1 MKSGGDD
8 EMSLAENMKMALS
21 SVLAHKLRSILTM
34 LGIIIGVASVIL
46 VVAIGQ
52 GGEQLLKTS
61 ITGPSNTIE
70 VYYEPSE
77 EELKS
82 NPNAYMNA
90 AFTQDDVNSLS
101 SIPEIKKV
109 VASSTEF
116 YSTRYLE
123 ESADTS
129 VYGVNQAYIEVNDL
143 TIQSGRNL
151 MEADFIGGTRVG
163 VISDELKKEMFD
175 DKNPIGEVVWIK
187 GQPIEIIGVLEK
199 STGLFAFGAM
209 EVYIPW
215 NTYRSSFGK
224 TDYNQITLQATN
236 ADVMK
241 EAGDKATSL
250 LNTAHNTEES
260 YKVFNMEEM
269 AAGIGQITTIM
280 TLIIGS
286 IAGISLVV
294 GGIGVM
300 NIMLVSVTERT
311 KEIGIRKALGATKRQ
326 ILTQFLI
333 ESVTLTLIGGI
344 IGIILGAVSANIVSI
359 FAGWPPLI
367 SWQVVVGGLV
377 FSMLIG
383 IIFGMLPAN
392 KAARLNPIEALRY
405 E

>member
-1 MKSGGDD
+1 
-8 EMSLAENMKMALS
+8 MSLLENIKMALT

-77 EELKS
+77 EELLS

-90 AFTQDDVNSLS
+90 AFTQEDVTSLR
-101 SIPEIKKV
+101 SIPEVGKV
-109 VASSTEF
+109 VASSSEF
-116 YSTRYLE
+116 YKSRYRE
-123 ESADTS
+123 ESVDTS
-129 VYGVNQAYIEVNDL
+129 VLGVNQDYIEVNEL
-143 TIQSGRNL
+143 NIQSGRNL
-151 MEADFIGGTRVG
+151 FESDFIGGTRVG
-163 VISDELKKEMFD
+163 VISESLKSEVFID
-175 DKNPIGEVVWIK
+175 VNPIGEVIWVN
-187 GQPIEIIGVLEK
+187 GQPIEIVGVLEK
-199 STGLFAFGAM
+199 TTGLFSFGAM

-215 NTYRSSFGK
+215 NTYRTSFGK
-224 TDYNQITLQATN
+224 NDYNQITLQAK
-236 ADVMK
+236 DPDSMQ
-241 EAGDKATSL
+241 EIGDKATSL
-250 LNTAHNTEES
+250 LNTSHNTEES

-269 AAGIGQITTIM
+269 AEGIGQITRIM

-286 IAGISLVV
+286 IAGISLLV

-311 KEIGIRKALGATKRQ
+311 REIGIRKALGATKRQ
-326 ILTQFLI
+326 ILIQFLI
-333 ESVTLTLIGGI
+333 ESVTLTLIGGM
-344 IGIILGAVSANIVSI
+344 IGILLGAIAANVVSI
-359 FAGWPPLI
+359 FAKWPPLI
-367 SWQVVVGGLV
+367 SWQVVLGGLL

-383 IIFGMLPAN
+383 IVFGLLPAN
-392 KAARLNPIEALRY
+392 KAARLSPIESLRY

>member
-1 MKSGGDD
+1 
-8 EMSLAENMKMALS
+8 MSLLENMKMALS

-61 ITGPSNTIE
+61 ITGPGNTIE

-77 EELKS
+77 EEIMS

-90 AFTQDDVNSLS
+90 VFSQEDVNSLS
-101 SIPEIKKV
+101 SIPEVKKV

-116 YSTRYLE
+116 FPTRYREETLE
-123 ESADTS
+123 TS
-129 VYGVNQAYIEVNDL
+129 LYGVNQAYIEVNEL
-143 TIQSGRNL
+143 RIKSGRNL

-163 VISDELKKEMFD
+163 VISDELKKEMFAE
-175 DKNPIGEVVWIK
+175 KNPVGEVIWIK
-187 GQPIEIIGVLEK
+187 GQPIEIVGVLDK
-199 STGLFAFGAM
+199 PTGLFAFGAM

-215 NTYRSSFGK
+215 NTFRASFGK
-224 TDYNQITLQATN
+224 NDYNQITLQAIN

-241 EAGDKATSL
+241 EAGEKATQL
-250 LNTAHNTEES
+250 LNASHNTDES

-269 AAGIGQITTIM
+269 AAGISQITTIM

-311 KEIGIRKALGATKRQ
+311 REIGIRKALGATKRQ

-333 ESVTLTLIGGI
+333 ESVTLTLIGGVF
-344 IGIILGAVSANIVSI
+344 GIILGAVAANIVSI

-367 SWQVVVGGLV
+367 SWQVVVGGLL

-383 IIFGMLPAN
+383 VVFGLLPAN
-392 KAARLNPIEALRY
+392 KAARLSPIESLRY

>member
-1 MKSGGDD
+1 
-8 EMSLAENMKMALS
+8 MSLLENVKMALS

-61 ITGPSNTIE
+61 ITGPGNTIE

-77 EELKS
+77 EELMS

-90 AFTQDDVNSLS
+90 AFTQEDVHSLS
-101 SIPEIKKV
+101 NIPEVKKV
-109 VASSTEF
+109 VAASSEYF
-116 YSTRYLE
+116 STRYQE
-123 ESADTS
+123 ETADTS
-129 VYGVNQAYIEVNDL
+129 VYGINQAYMEVNNL
-143 TIQSGRNL
+143 KVESGRNL
-151 MEADFIGGTRVG
+151 VEADFIGGTRVG
-163 VISDELKKEMFD
+163 VISSELKKEMFD
-175 DKNPIGEVVWIK
+175 KNEPLGEVVWIN

-199 STGLFAFGAM
+199 PEGLFAFGAM
-209 EVYIPW
+209 EVYVPW
-215 NTYRSSFGK
+215 NTFRNSFGK
-224 TDYNQITLQATN
+224 NEYNSITLQAIN

-241 EAGDKATSL
+241 EVGEKATTL
-250 LNTAHNTEES
+250 LNTTHNTDDS

-269 AAGIGQITTIM
+269 AEGIGQITTIM

-344 IGIILGAVSANIVSI
+344 IGILLGAVAANVVSI

-367 SWQVVVGGLV
+367 SWQVVLGGLI
-377 FSMLIG
+377 FSMVIG
-383 IIFGMLPAN
+383 IVFGMLPAN
-392 KAARLNPIEALRY
+392 KAARLSPIESLRY